1 MEGMGVIATI
11 LCSNSDVGSRSR
23 QAPWE
28 IDRTPARLELLDLL
42 AQGEKTVET
51 LARHASRSVTSTSN
65 HLKELRTAGLVE
77 SRRDGS
83 IHPLPPRE
91 RRSAHARS
99 LQEVA
104 RSRLAEVQRLVDDY
118 FGENE
123 ADFVPVTARE
133 LAQRLHG
140 RDAFVIDVR
149 PAAEFEAAHIPG
161 AVNVPPDDFRT
172 GARQG
177 TRRRRGVG
185 DDPSPFPRR
194 AGDRGV
200 VPLRDGGRGLG
211 AVVDP
216 VEDIEQ
222 YIEDAA
228 RLGLSIRYVSERR
241 VGRCR

>member
-1 MEGMGVIATI
+1 
-11 LCSNSDVGSRSR
+11 VGSRSR

-149 PAAEFEAAHIPG
+149 PAAEFETAHIPG
-161 AVNVPPDDFRT
+161 AVNVPPDDLEHRLGELPRDREIVAYCRGPYCVFAHDAVRLLRSR
-172 GARQG
+172 GYDARRLAIG
-177 TRRRRGVG
+177 LP
-185 DDPSPFPRR
+185 DWR
-194 AGDRGV
+194 AAGYATAAG
-200 VPLRDGGRGLG
+200 GGR
-211 AVVDP
+211 
-216 VEDIEQ
+216 
-222 YIEDAA
+222 
-228 RLGLSIRYVSERR
+228 
-241 VGRCR
+241 